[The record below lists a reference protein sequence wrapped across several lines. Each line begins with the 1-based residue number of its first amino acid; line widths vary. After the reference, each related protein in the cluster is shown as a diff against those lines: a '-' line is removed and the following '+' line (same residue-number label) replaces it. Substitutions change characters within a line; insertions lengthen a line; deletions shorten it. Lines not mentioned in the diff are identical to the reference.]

1 MKDEFDDRAESSDE
15 STNLNYKKWKRM
27 DILKFNKIKIREKM
41 CYNSYTHEIVGF
53 ENDTHEID
61 LLMKEMNALY
71 LNFKKSEVEDNTNDN
86 DN

>member
-1 MKDEFDDRAESSDE
+1 
-15 STNLNYKKWKRM
+15 
-27 DILKFNKIKIREKM
+27 M
-41 CYNSYTHEIVGF
+41 CYNSYTYEIVGF
-53 ENDTHEID
+53 ENDAHEID